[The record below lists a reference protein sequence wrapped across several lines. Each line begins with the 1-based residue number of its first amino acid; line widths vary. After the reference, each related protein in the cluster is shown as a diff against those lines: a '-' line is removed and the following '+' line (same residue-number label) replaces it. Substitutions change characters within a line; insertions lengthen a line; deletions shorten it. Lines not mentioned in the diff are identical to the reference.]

1 MKYLL
6 FIVLFVEV
14 VITAGCVSDNKNT
27 VVIPTLTP
35 VVTTPASTIILT
47 TTVPAI
53 IPTDSIIGTW
63 KKNDDGYTIA
73 FSTNGKAYFFIGD
86 NFEVSW
92 KRSVDN
98 QYILWGATQKPEDAK
113 LSAIYFPETDTIK
126 ILNIDKEYHRVSF
139 SPTSSPAYSS
149 HLLSSSPTH
158 FSGSG
163 DDVKSFTAT
172 GTGLR
177 IFTISHTGSSKFAIW
192 LKDSSRKEVALLV
205 NEIGSYSGKKS
216 ERLTSGTYYIN
227 INADGSWTIDISS
240 M

>member
-1 MKYLL
+1 MRYIFFIILL
-6 FIVLFVEV
+6 MIIL
-14 VITAGCVSDNKNT
+14 ITAGCVSEDNDT
-27 VVIPTLTP
+27 VVTSLKI
-35 VVTTPASTIILT
+35 TPAPTIIVK
-47 TTVPAI
+47 TTVPTI

-63 KKNDDGYTIA
+63 KNDDGYTIA
-73 FSTNGKAYFFIGD
+73 FSTNGKAYFFLGD

-113 LSAIYFPETDTIK
+113 LSAIYFPQTDTIHV
-126 ILNIDKEYHRVSF
+126 LTIDKEYHRVSF

-158 FSGSG
+158 FSGTG

-192 LKDSSRKEVALLV
+192 LKDSSGKDVALLL

-216 ERLTSGTYYIN
+216 ERLTSGTYYLDIT
-227 INADGSWTIDISS
+227 ADGSWTIDISS

>member
-1 MKYLL
+1 MKYLI
-6 FIVLFVEV
+6 FIVLFVAI

-27 VVIPTLTP
+27 VVTSTPTP
-35 VVTTPASTIILT
+35 VVTTPALTTIIT
-47 TTVPAI
+47 TTVQTI
-53 IPTDSIIGTW
+53 ISTDSIIGTW
-63 KKNDDGYTIA
+63 KNGDGYTMS

-92 KRSVDN
+92 KRIVDN
-98 QYILWGATQKPEDAK
+98 QYIFWSATQKPEDAK

-139 SPTSSPAYSS
+139 SPISSPTYSS

-163 DDVKSFTAT
+163 ADVKSFTAT

-177 IFTISHTGSSKFAIW
+177 IFTISHTGSGKFAIW
-192 LKDSSRKEVALLV
+192 LKDSSGKEVAMLV
-205 NEIGSYSGKKS
+205 NDIGSYSGKES
-216 ERLTSGTYYIN
+216 VRLASGSYYLN
-227 INADGSWTIDISS
+227 ITADGAWTIDISS
-240 M
+240 L